1 MGFFNRVES
10 FITRLDL
17 YTKIPLTPEMV
28 EIATLIMAEIL
39 FGLVLVNKPNTQG
52 RFGELILLT
61 ITRILTWARGIC

>member
-17 YTKIPLTPEMV
+17 YTKIPLTPEMI
-28 EIATLIMAEIL
+28 EMATLIMTEIL
-39 FGLVLVNKPNTQG
+39 SGLVLVNKPTPQG

-61 ITRILTWARGIC
+61 ITHVLTWARGIC